1 MKGGRIVSK
10 LTVVWEG
17 PIGRKSGTGIASRE
31 YVHALRRQGVNVKV
45 GAAKHRKVLPDG
57 THRPLIYHHTADT
70 IQFGKLRPYYK
81 PIILNTVWET
91 TRIPKRWRTNI
102 NKFDAVFI
110 PSLQN
115 KRALRASGVKVPIY
129 VVPHGVHSKKY
140 RPGTKKFSLSEAK
153 GRFVFVSV
161 FGFQHRKNPE
171 ALLRAY
177 WEQFSAK
184 DKVLLV
190 IKTSGYSSSETEQ
203 WIKNKISSY
212 KKKLGI
218 VKQTAPIVVI
228 ARHISERQV
237 AGIYTLGDAFVLPTR
252 GEGVGLPFLEA
263 LASGTPVIATGWGGH
278 MDFLSKRNS
287 FLVNYKLVNPSS
299 RMNGKHAISRS
310 FRHLFAESGQQWAE
324 ADIGSLKRQMK
335 YAYDHPWLCKKKGR
349 QGLRDVRKMTWGSSG
364 AAMKRAVNQIVGRGS
379 GMESGIKLQ

>member
-1 MKGGRIVSK
+1 MSK
-10 LTVVWEG
+10 LEVVWEG
-17 PIGRKSGTGIASRE
+17 PVGRKSGTGIASRE
-31 YVHALRRQGVNVKV
+31 YVQALRRQGVSVKV
-45 GAAKHRKVLPDG
+45 GAAKHSKLLPLG
-57 THRPLIYHHTADT
+57 GRRPLIYHRTADT
-70 IQFGKLRPYYK
+70 ISFSKLRPFYK

-91 TRIPKRWRTNI
+91 TRMPTRWRSNI

-110 PSLQN
+110 PSMQN

-129 VVPHGVHSKKY
+129 VVPHGVHTKKY
-140 RPGTKKFSLSEAK
+140 RPGNKKFALAEAK

-171 ALLRAY
+171 GLLRAY

-190 IKTSGYSSSETEQ
+190 IKTNGYSSGENEQ
-203 WIKNKISSY
+203 WIKNKIASY

-218 VKQTAPIVVI
+218 RKQTAPITVI
-228 ARHISERQV
+228 GRHLSERQV

-252 GEGVGLPFLEA
+252 GEGVGLPFLES

-287 FLVNYKLVNPSS
+287 FLVNYKLTNPSA
-299 RMNGKHAISRS
+299 RMGGKHGISRS

-335 YAYDHPWLCKKKGR
+335 YAFDHPMLCKKKGR
-349 QGLRDVRKMTWGSSG
+349 QGIRDVRGMTWGRSG
-364 AAMKRAVNQIVGRGS
+364 AAMKRAVRQVLGKG
-379 GMESGIKLQ
+379 